1 MLYICGIIKRY
12 FIMWILLVDLEFFP
26 GKDHIGGVHLV
37 FLDSK
42 KKKMKMYIIFL
53 SINIYI

>member
-42 KKKMKMYIIFL
+42 KKK
-53 SINIYI
+53 